1 MTDPTTASS
10 VVKSMQSPF
19 PTDGIDI
26 STDLE
31 HINQEMYKK
40 NFELAVKNQI
50 LSMLQK
56 IDEIILGAVTDT
68 KQIADEVTKLLVEE
82 SGFKIASIL
91 VKDPTQE
98 DTLTQLSLL
107 ESITLRSK
115 LQAQKIQLTPIGKL
129 SILLEEKVIIQAV
142 RQKRIRV
149 TNNFFE
155 TMLYN
160 IDPKLIPALTP
171 LIEVKTSVIFPL
183 VVRNE
188 VIGVMVVCLE
198 EDEKD
203 LSEFHGYLLDRLVG
217 VIGIAIDNALL
228 YNEVQETN
236 EKLKAIDKLKDEFV
250 SLASHELKTP
260 MTAIKSYLWMAIA
273 GKGGPLTEKQLFYLE
288 RSYKSTDR
296 LIKLV
301 NDMLNIS
308 RIESGRLTIIMEQV
322 DLNKLAQEIIDE
334 ILPRTH
340 EVEMKVILSPS
351 TTPPIVMADPDK
363 IKEVFLNIIGN
374 ALKFTPKG
382 GQVTITMT
390 ESQGM
395 IQTTITDS
403 GIGIGH
409 EDIGKLF
416 QKFNL
421 LPGSYRT
428 NQSAQGTGLGL
439 YICKKIIEFHGG
451 KIWAA
456 SNGENQGSTFAFT
469 LRPYNA
475 QEAQSFNALHPVAA
489 DKNVNLIHTEI

>member
-1 MTDPTTASS
+1 MSDPTSATSLTKTM
-10 VVKSMQSPF
+10 KSPY
-19 PTDGIDI
+19 PTEAVDI

-68 KQIADEVTKLLVEE
+68 KQIANEVTKLLVEE
-82 SGFKIASIL
+82 SGFKIASIFI
-91 VKDPTQE
+91 KDPS
-98 DTLTQLSLL
+98 DKDVLSQLSLL
-107 ESITLRSK
+107 ESITLRAK
-115 LQAQKIQLTPIGKL
+115 LKANKIQLQPIGKIPL
-129 SILLEEKVIIQAV
+129 LLEEKIIVQAV
-142 RQKRIRV
+142 RQRRIRV

-155 TMLYN
+155 TLLYN
-160 IDPKLIPALTP
+160 LDPKMIPMLTP
-171 LIEVKTSVIFPL
+171 IIDVKTTVLFPL
-183 VVRNE
+183 FVRGE

-260 MTAIKSYLWMAIA
+260 MTAIKSYLWMALA

-308 RIESGRLTIIMEQV
+308 RIESGRLTIVMQEV
-322 DLNKLAQEIIDE
+322 YLDKLIQEILDE
-334 ILPRTH
+334 IYPRTQ
-340 EVEMKVILSPS
+340 EVQVNVTLAPVNFSPV
-351 TTPPIVMADPDK
+351 VMADPDK
-363 IKEVFLNIIGN
+363 IKEVYLNIIGN

-382 GQVTITMT
+382 GSVTISLT
-390 ESQGM
+390 QNNRM
-395 IQTTITDS
+395 IQTTITDT
-403 GIGIGH
+403 GIGIKK

-428 NQSAQGTGLGL
+428 NQTAQGTGLGL
-439 YICKKIIEFHGG
+439 YICKKIIELHGG
-451 KIWAA
+451 TISAA
-456 SNGENQGSTFAFT
+456 SNGENQGSTFSFT
-469 LRPYNA
+469 LKPYNA
-475 QEAQSFNALHPVAA
+475 QEAQSFNTLHPVTP
-489 DKNVNLIHTEI
+489 DQNVNLIHTEI

>member
-1 MTDPTTASS
+1 MTDPTT
-10 VVKSMQSPF
+10 QSPTKVLKTPF
-19 PTDGIDI
+19 PTDTVNI
-26 STDLE
+26 SSDLE

-56 IDEIILGAVTDT
+56 IDEIILSAVTDT
-68 KQIADEVTKLLVEE
+68 KQIANEVTKLLVEE
-82 SGFKIASIL
+82 SGFKIASIFIN
-91 VKDPTQE
+91 DPKTK
-98 DTLTQLSLL
+98 DTLIQLSLL

-115 LQAQKIQLTPIGKL
+115 LQEKKILLPPIGKISL
-129 SILLEEKVIIQAV
+129 VLENKVIVQAV
-142 RQKRIRV
+142 RQRRIRV
-149 TNNFFE
+149 TNNFYE

-160 IDPKLIPALTP
+160 IDPKLGQNI
-171 LIEVKTSVIFPL
+171 IEISNVKTSIIFPL
-183 VVRNE
+183 FVRGE

-228 YNEVQETN
+228 YNEVQATN

-273 GKGGPLTEKQLFYLE
+273 GKGGPLTEKQLYYLE

-308 RIESGRLTIIMEQV
+308 RIESGRLTIIMQEVNLDQ
-322 DLNKLAQEIIDE
+322 LIQEILDE
-334 ILPRTH
+334 ILPRTQ
-340 EVEMKVILSPS
+340 EVEVNVILEPV
-351 TTPPIVMADPDK
+351 TFPAIVMADPDK
-363 IKEVFLNIIGN
+363 LKEVYLNVLGN

-382 GQVTITMT
+382 GTITISL
-390 ESQGM
+390 SQQNDM
-395 IQTTITDS
+395 IQTTITDT
-403 GIGIGH
+403 GIGITQD
-409 EDIGKLF
+409 DITKLF

-428 NQSAQGTGLGL
+428 NQAAQGTGLGL
-439 YICKKIIEFHGG
+439 YICKKIIELHGG
-451 KIWAA
+451 KIWAT
-456 SNGENQGSTFAFT
+456 SNGKNQGSTFAFT
-469 LRPYNA
+469 LRVYTA
-475 QEAQSFNALHPVAA
+475 QDAQNFNNIHPVSP
-489 DKNVNLIHTEI
+489 DQNVNLIHTEL